1 MNTTKHERPGA
12 VAGQVDCRVRPLV
25 ERLRCNADS
34 WLPTSDHTL
43 EAHNLLTAG
52 ADELERLHA
61 MLADCKSGLVQ
72 ALNACNPKAP
82 EKLQQRCIEQ
92 VADLLGRLDDVL
104 RPNDEAK
111 RRP

>member
-1 MNTTKHERPGA
+1 
-12 VAGQVDCRVRPLV
+12 
-25 ERLRCNADS
+25 
-34 WLPTSDHTL
+34 
-43 EAHNLLTAG
+43 
-52 ADELERLHA
+52 